1 MQIYCQRKKRKADI
15 LLMKKISSDHP
26 DDVDEDALDELMKSF
41 LMNLIKT
48 SQKRLKLSITSFLVL
63 GKQVFISTFLRKSG
77 ANKKRKYIFNLSELY
92 IPPPVPIFPMSLLQ
106 TYELGPK
113 SFCFLVVTL
122 LPHWSK
128 ISKL

>member
-1 MQIYCQRKKRKADI
+1 
-15 LLMKKISSDHP
+15 MKKISSDHP

-48 SQKRLKLSITSFLVL
+48 FQKSITSFLVL

-92 IPPPVPIFPMSLLQ
+92 IPPHPYQFFPCLFYKRMN
-106 TYELGPK
+106 
-113 SFCFLVVTL
+113 
-122 LPHWSK
+122 
-128 ISKL
+128 

>member
-1 MQIYCQRKKRKADI
+1 MQIYCQRKKRKADR

-48 SQKRLKLSITSFLVL
+48 FQKSITSFLVL

-92 IPPPVPIFPMSLLQ
+92 IPPTR
-106 TYELGPK
+106 TYF
-113 SFCFLVVTL
+113 SHVSSTNV
-122 LPHWSK
+122 
-128 ISKL
+128 

>member
-1 MQIYCQRKKRKADI
+1 
-15 LLMKKISSDHP
+15 MKKISSDHP

-48 SQKRLKLSITSFLVL
+48 FQKSITSFLVL

-92 IPPPVPIFPMSLLQ
+92 IPPTRTNFSHVSS
-106 TYELGPK
+106 TN
-113 SFCFLVVTL
+113 V
-122 LPHWSK
+122 
-128 ISKL
+128 

>member
-48 SQKRLKLSITSFLVL
+48 FQ
-63 GKQVFISTFLRKSG
+63 
-77 ANKKRKYIFNLSELY
+77 N
-92 IPPPVPIFPMSLLQ
+92 
-106 TYELGPK
+106 
-113 SFCFLVVTL
+113 
-122 LPHWSK
+122 
-128 ISKL
+128 

>member
-48 SQKRLKLSITSFLVL
+48 FQKSITSFLVL

-92 IPPPVPIFPMSLLQ
+92 IPPTR
-106 TYELGPK
+106 TYF
-113 SFCFLVVTL
+113 SHVSSTNV
-122 LPHWSK
+122 
-128 ISKL
+128 

>member
-1 MQIYCQRKKRKADI
+1 
-15 LLMKKISSDHP
+15 MKKISSDHP

-48 SQKRLKLSITSFLVL
+48 FQKSITSFLVL

-92 IPPPVPIFPMSLLQ
+92 IPPTR
-106 TYELGPK
+106 TYY
-113 SFCFLVVTL
+113 SHVSSTNV
-122 LPHWSK
+122 
-128 ISKL
+128 